1 MTLNKLLELINP
13 LKEKF
18 GDIDVQLEIL
28 NIIDFEKVSI
38 EFIRK
43 RINLTSSVDEYETKE

>member
-1 MTLNKLLELINP
+1 MTLNKLLELIEP

-18 GDIDVQLEIL
+18 GDIEVQLEIL
-28 NIIDFEKVSI
+28 NIIDFENVTI

-43 RINLTSSVDEYETKE
+43 RINLTSFRS